1 MQRHDL
7 FRFDGLRVPVEIR
20 GAGSPLIFL
29 PGLGVHPRYYD
40 EGIGRLADHFTV
52 LVPDLS
58 FRTHADLPEQVERYR
73 ALAEDLAD
81 HYAPTAFRAGHSFG
95 GFLALL
101 GSVPAIALSPLIP
114 LAVGWSQKVGRAARL
129 QAREYLGLEG
139 RRGAGWAWAIFR
151 DYVGTAVR
159 RPASLFPTVSETLH
173 CIADRFR
180 PTAPE
185 AHVVLAEYDRLYHV
199 RESETFLANAEREGL
214 IVRRVRRGHGW
225 PVTHPDL
232 LEIEV
237 RQAVR
242 ESTARTV
249 ANRQRTASTS

>member
-1 MQRHDL
+1 MQTHDS

-20 GAGSPLIFL
+20 GEGPPLIFL

-40 EGIGRLADHFTV
+40 EGIARLARRLTV
-52 LVPDLS
+52 VVPDLS
-58 FRTHADLPEQVERYR
+58 FRTHTDLPDQVERYR
-73 ALAEDLAD
+73 AFAEDFAD
-81 HYAPTAFRAGHSFG
+81 RYAPSAFRAGHSFG

-114 LAVGWSQKVGRAARL
+114 LAVGWSRKVGRAVRL
-129 QAREYLGLEG
+129 QSREYFGLEG
-139 RRGAGWAWAIFR
+139 RRGAGWAWSICR
-151 DYVGTAVR
+151 DYVGMTVR

-199 RESETFLANAEREGL
+199 RESESFLAHADRGRL
-214 IVRRVRRGHGW
+214 VVRRVRRGHGW
-225 PVTHPDL
+225 PVTHPEL
-232 LEIEV
+232 LELEV
-237 RQAVR
+237 AQAMGLEAGDPHRQG
-242 ESTARTV
+242 
-249 ANRQRTASTS
+249 